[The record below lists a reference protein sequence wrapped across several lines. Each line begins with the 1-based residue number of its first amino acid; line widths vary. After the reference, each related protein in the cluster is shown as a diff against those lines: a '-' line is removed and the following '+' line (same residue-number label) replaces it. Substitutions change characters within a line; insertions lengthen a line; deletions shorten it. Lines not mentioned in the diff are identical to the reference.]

1 MEKEKNKISYTAR
14 LNRDTVSRFCR
25 VADAAGCTRSEVIQA
40 ALDLGLD
47 QIDKMLAL
55 VSLPVKAPVIGLLA
69 GHWRKTVGAM
79 TMDDIFRHVLDV
91 DLEGINEDESQQS
104 QKQQKEDEEEDQID
118 ECSNKDG
125 D

>member
-1 MEKEKNKISYTAR
+1 MEKENKISYTAR

-25 VADAAGCTRSEVIQA
+25 VADASGCTRSEVIQA

-79 TMDDIFRHVLDV
+79 TMDDIFRHVLDG